1 MCMPTLSIFFG
12 PVTNIISHCTQ
23 IFLQIF
29 NPHKAPNGILNDY
42 CDGSNF
48 AQHEVFSKDP
58 HALQVQLYYD
68 DIDICNPIGSKSVI
82 HKLGKFTISTAM
94 IYLHS
99 SVGLFYYTLCNI
111 HPALRVK
118 VWTIML
124 VAIVETKHINKYGIS
139 EILEPFI
146 ESMQQLE
153 SVSYYFKN
161 RHDTTH

>member
-12 PVTNIISHCTQ
+12 PVTNSISHCTQ
-23 IFLQIF
+23 ILLQIF

-82 HKLGKFTISTAM
+82 HKLGKFTITMHHNDILILLIRIILLYFVQHPPCLKGKSTNNHAG
-94 IYLHS
+94 S
-99 SVGLFYYTLCNI
+99 NS
-111 HPALRVK
+111 
-118 VWTIML
+118 
-124 VAIVETKHINKYGIS
+124 
-139 EILEPFI
+139 
-146 ESMQQLE
+146 
-153 SVSYYFKN
+153 
-161 RHDTTH
+161 